1 MTNARHNSAEVDI
14 ALHDG
19 EFNVLQL
26 DSTTRQDAETQNS
39 QLQRPVA
46 EFPALGEGIYDR
58 YRDLLDVLVLGS
70 EPARGSV
77 HWGGGH
83 FVR

>member
-1 MTNARHNSAEVDI
+1 MRAPAGIRVREVNDDARHDSAELDI

-26 DSTTRQDAETQNS
+26 DFTTRQEAETQNS

-46 EFPALGEGIYDR
+46 EFPALG
-58 YRDLLDVLVLGS
+58 
-70 EPARGSV
+70 
-77 HWGGGH
+77 GGNL
-83 FVR
+83 